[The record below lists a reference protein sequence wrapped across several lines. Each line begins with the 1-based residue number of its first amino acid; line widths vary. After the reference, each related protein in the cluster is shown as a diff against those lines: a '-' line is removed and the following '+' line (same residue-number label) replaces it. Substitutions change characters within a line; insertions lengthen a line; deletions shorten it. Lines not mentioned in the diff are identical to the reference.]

1 LPFHALPP
9 HAFWGDQK
17 NLVTIKQWGV
27 LDDNR
32 KDSIA
37 IQHTF
42 IIIIKWLLKNFTCHP
57 TPTPSYRNQNSPKKE
72 NGA

>member
-1 LPFHALPP
+1 
-9 HAFWGDQK
+9 
-17 NLVTIKQWGV
+17 LVTIKQWGV

-32 KDSIA
+32 KDLIA

-42 IIIIKWLLKNFTCHP
+42 IIRWLLKNFTHHP

-72 NGA
+72 NGAWNYFLTKW